1 MNKKGLSKEEI
12 FTHLDEFQKKD
23 LKYDSGRILGSMCT
37 EAHPI
42 ARQAY
47 IQFLNSN
54 LGDYGLF
61 SGTKQIE
68 EEVIRSLGNILHNE
82 KVYGHVITGGTEA
95 NLMAMRAA
103 RNFARDKKGITE
115 PEILV
120 PESAHFSFKKASD
133 LMNLKCIS
141 LDLDEN
147 YCIDIDSLN
156 ENISK
161 NTVAVVGVAGTT
173 ELGRIDPIPAMSDI
187 CYDKDIYL
195 HVDAAFG
202 GFIIPFLKS
211 LGHDLPDF
219 DFKLDGVCSITID
232 PHKMGLAPI
241 PAGCILFKEKEYLDV
256 MNIDTPYLTMKQQST
271 LVGTRSGASVAAT
284 WAVMNYFG
292 YEGYCELVKEVMDN
306 THFLAKELVK
316 NDYELVTNPLLN
328 IVSFNS
334 KDTDPDSL
342 AKYLEDNG
350 WFASVSK
357 CPKAIRVVLMPHIKK
372 SHIIELVDCLKK
384 RI

>member
-1 MNKKGLSKEEI
+1 MNNEGLSEDEI
-12 FTHLDEFQKKD
+12 FTQLNEFQKKD
-23 LKYDSGRILGSMCT
+23 LKYNSGRILGSMCT

-42 ARQAY
+42 AIKAY

-61 SGTKQIE
+61 PGTKLLE
-68 EEVIRSLGNILHNE
+68 KEVIQSLGNLLHGNN
-82 KVYGHVITGGTEA
+82 VRGHIITGGTEA

-103 RNFARDKKGITE
+103 RNFSRDNKGITN

-120 PESAHFSFKKASD
+120 PESAHFSFKKAAD

-141 LDLDEN
+141 LELDEN
-147 YCIDIDSLN
+147 YCIDIDCLN

-173 ELGRIDPIPAMSDI
+173 ELGMIDPLPAISDI
-187 CYDKDIYL
+187 CFDNDVYL

-202 GFIIPFLKS
+202 GFIIPFLRK
-211 LGHDLPDF
+211 LGHNLPDF
-219 DFKLDGVCSITID
+219 DFKLDGVCSMTVD

-241 PAGCILFKEKEYLDV
+241 PAGCILFREQKYLDV
-256 MNIDTPYLTMKQQST
+256 MNIDTPYLTMKQQAT
-271 LVGTRSGASVAAT
+271 LVGTRSGASAAAT
-284 WAVMNYFG
+284 WAVMNYLG
-292 YEGYCELVKEVMDN
+292 YNGYCKIVKDVMDN
-306 THFLAKELVK
+306 THFLAEELVK
-316 NDYELVTNPLLN
+316 NGYELITNPILN

-334 KDTDPDSL
+334 KYLNPDDL
-342 AKYLEDNG
+342 ANYLGDNG
-350 WFASVSK
+350 WVASVSK
-357 CPKAIRVVLMPHIKK
+357 CPQAIRVVLMPHITKN
-372 SHIIELVDCLKK
+372 HIVELIDCLN

>member
-23 LKYDSGRILGSMCT
+23 LQYDSGRILGSMCT

-42 ARQAY
+42 ALQAY
-47 IQFLNSN
+47 NQFLNSN

-68 EEVIRSLGNILHNE
+68 EEVVHSLGKLLHNE
-82 KVYGHVITGGTEA
+82 NVYGHVITGGTES

-103 RNFARDKKGITE
+103 RNFARDKKGITD

-133 LMNLKCIS
+133 LMNLKCIP
-141 LDLDEN
+141 LELDEN

-173 ELGRIDPIPAMSDI
+173 ELGQIDPIPAMSDI

-202 GFIIPFLKS
+202 GFIIPFLKC
-211 LGHDLPDF
+211 LGYELPDF
-219 DFKLDGVCSITID
+219 DFRLEGVCSITID

-241 PAGCILFKEKEYLDV
+241 PAGCILFREKEYLDV
-256 MNIDTPYLTMKQQST
+256 MNIDTPYLTMKQQAT

-284 WAVMNYFG
+284 WAVMNYLG
-292 YEGYCELVKEVMDN
+292 YDGYCEIVKEVMDN
-306 THFLAKELVK
+306 THFLAEELVK
-316 NDYELVTNPLLN
+316 NDYELVAKPLLN

-334 KDTDPDSL
+334 KDTDPNVL
-342 AKYLEDNG
+342 ANYLENNG
-350 WFASVSK
+350 WIASVSS
-357 CPKAIRVVLMPHIKK
+357 CPPAIRVVLMPHIKHY
-372 SHIIELVDCLKK
+372 HIVELIDCLKK